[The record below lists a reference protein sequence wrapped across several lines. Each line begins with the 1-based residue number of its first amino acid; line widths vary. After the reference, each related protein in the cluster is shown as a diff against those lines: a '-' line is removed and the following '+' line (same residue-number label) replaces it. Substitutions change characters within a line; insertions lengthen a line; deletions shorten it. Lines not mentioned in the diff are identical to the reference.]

1 MHGDALTDA
10 PRAWGVW
17 RIDDDDVH
25 ALGDVRG
32 LDVLEL
38 GCGAAQ
44 WSVALARDGA
54 RVVGLDISLAQLS
67 HARGTV
73 PLVLASAEAV
83 PLRDASFDVVFCDH
97 GAMSFC
103 PPERTVAEAERL
115 LRPGG
120 RLVFCKT
127 TALVY
132 LTWDATRER
141 QTRTLHNP
149 YFGMRTFAFDEGTVD
164 HQIPYGEWIR
174 LFRRHRLV
182 VEDLI
187 ELRPSERA
195 TTTYDDFIPRSWA
208 RTWPAEE
215 IWVVAK
221 PASGARR

>member
-1 MHGDALTDA
+1 M
-10 PRAWGVW
+10 
-17 RIDDDDVH
+17 H

-32 LDVLEL
+32 RDVLEL

-44 WSVALARDGA
+44 WSIALAGDAA
-54 RVVGLDISLAQLS
+54 RAVGLDVSIGQLR
-67 HARGTV
+67 HARANGDV
-73 PLVLASAEAV
+73 PLVLGSAEAV

-103 PPERTVAEAERL
+103 PPERTVAECARL

-141 QTRTLHNP
+141 QTRTLRVP
-149 YFGMRTFAFDEGTVD
+149 YFGIGRFAFDEGTVD
-164 HQIPYGEWIR
+164 HQVPYGEWIR
-174 LFRRHRLV
+174 LFRRNGLV

-187 ELRPSERA
+187 ELQAPAGA
-195 TTTYDDFIPRSWA
+195 TTTYVDFVPRAWA
-208 RTWPAEE
+208 RKWPAEE
-215 IWVVAK
+215 IWVVRK
-221 PASGARR
+221 S

>member
-1 MHGDALTDA
+1 M
-10 PRAWGVW
+10 R
-17 RIDDDDVH
+17 

-44 WSVALARDGA
+44 WSIALAAEGA
-54 RVVGLDISLAQLS
+54 RVVGLDVSIGQLC
-67 HARGTV
+67 HARAHGDV

-83 PLRDASFDVVFCDH
+83 PLRDACFDVVFCDH

-103 PPERTVAEAERL
+103 RPERTVAEAARL

-132 LTWDATRER
+132 LTWDPQRER

-149 YFGMRTFAFDEGTVD
+149 YFGMRTFVFDEGTVD

-174 LFRRHRLV
+174 LFRRHGLV

-187 ELRPSERA
+187 ELQPGKRA
-195 TTTYDDFIPRSWA
+195 TTTYDEFIPRAWA
-208 RTWPAEE
+208 RKWPAEE
-215 IWVVAK
+215 IWVV
-221 PASGARR
+221 RRPG